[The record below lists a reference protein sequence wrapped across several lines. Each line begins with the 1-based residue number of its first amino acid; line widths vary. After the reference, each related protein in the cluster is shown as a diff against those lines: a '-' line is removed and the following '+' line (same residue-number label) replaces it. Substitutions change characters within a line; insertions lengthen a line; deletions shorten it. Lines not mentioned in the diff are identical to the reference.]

1 MTAIAAPEA
10 PVTTIRNRK
19 ATTDIPVGTD
29 ARGREVVASIVSYHS
44 KDNRALVSY
53 VSRVSIEQSST
64 PGFVVRSSAPMD
76 AVRVM
81 NIPIGRYSDKALES
95 FNAEA
100 LELVARLR
108 DGAGNAS
115 VKAMFAPV
123 G

>member
-19 ATTDIPVGTD
+19 AVTDIPVGTD

-64 PGFVVRSSAPMD
+64 PGFVIRSSAPMD
-76 AVRVM
+76 AVRIM
-81 NIPIGRYSDKALES
+81 NEPVARYSEKAL
-95 FNAEA
+95 NAFHEEGLA
-100 LELVARLR
+100 IVARLR
-108 DGAGNAS
+108 DGAGNAA